1 MSTQQS
7 TAAALVVPALAG
19 PQRVDS
25 LKAGL
30 QTGGAARAPGW
41 HTAGGDN
48 TRRGCYAR
56 AVRLKPRPIR
66 RLPALGAVH
75 AAVVFD
81 ERDIAYVP
89 DMKAGVQVFTANGK
103 CLRCVARGARFFATP
118 VVAPGSQCLFV
129 AGLFGWVGAEATSRL
144 RTFWRRSIP
153 TKSDPRILSD
163 LLYVPQAN
171 VVVLSSWGGR
181 FFALD
186 AKSSEEKFAWDAG
199 VFPCAAAAA
208 DAEGRVYCVRAVEG
222 KGVELVQVTIGGEA
236 TVLHR
241 QPEEK
246 RGARRTVVAAA
257 PVLDPERRRVYA
269 IMNGDREGRLIAWS
283 LASQSLDWEHIFEH
297 CVQATPAVAPDGTIV
312 VADLG
317 GFVHAL
323 RADGSVRYRYP
334 GGCDYWLA
342 APVVDGAG
350 TVFIGDP
357 LGRLHVIDPQGAG
370 QRLFEAP
377 RSIQARGSF
386 DSTGRF
392 YLPCTDGW
400 VYVFGGH

>member
-1 MSTQQS
+1 MG
-7 TAAALVVPALAG
+7 AL
-19 PQRVDS
+19 Q
-25 LKAGL
+25 
-30 QTGGAARAPGW
+30 
-41 HTAGGDN
+41 
-48 TRRGCYAR
+48 
-56 AVRLKPRPIR
+56 
-66 RLPALGAVH
+66 

-81 ERDIAYVP
+81 ERDTAFVA
-89 DMKAGVQVFTANGK
+89 DMAGGVQAFAADGK
-103 CLRCVARGARFFATP
+103 CMWKVTVGKVSATP
-118 VVAPGSQCLFV
+118 LVAPGSQRL
-129 AGLFGWVGAEATSRL
+129 LVGNLGGDVCALDTSDGKSV
-144 RTFWRRSIP
+144 WHRSIP

-171 VVVLSSWGGR
+171 AVVLSSWGGR
-181 FFALD
+181 FCALD
-186 AKSSEEKFAWDAG
+186 ATSGEEKFAWDAG
-199 VFPCAAAAA
+199 PYPYAGAAAAP
-208 DAEGRVYCVRAVEG
+208 EGRVYCVRAVEG

-257 PVLDPERRRVYA
+257 PVLDPQRRCVYA
-269 IMNGDREGRLIAWS
+269 IMNGDRQGRLIAWS
-283 LASQSLDWEHIFEH
+283 LASQSLAWEYIFEH

-323 RADGSVRYRYP
+323 RADGSVRFRYP

-370 QRLFEAP
+370 QRLFEAS

-392 YLPCTDGW
+392 YLPCTDGR
-400 VYVFGGH
+400 VYVN

>member
-1 MSTQQS
+1 MNTQSESTTAS
-7 TAAALVVPALAG
+7 APRAHTAGDHVGAAAG
-19 PQRVDS
+19 Q
-25 LKAGL
+25 
-30 QTGGAARAPGW
+30 AARAPAW
-41 HTAGGDN
+41 HTAGGDH
-48 TRRGCYAR
+48 TRRGCFGR
-56 AVRLKPRPIR
+56 AVRLKPPPSRKLR
-66 RLPALGAVH
+66 AWGAVQ

-81 ERDIAYVP
+81 ERDTAFVV
-89 DMKAGVQVFTANGK
+89 DMAGGLQAFAANGECLWK
-103 CLRCVARGARFFATP
+103 MALGGVSATPVAVPGSHRLFGATLGGDLRCVD
-118 VVAPGSQCLFV
+118 
-129 AGLFGWVGAEATSRL
+129 TSDGGFL
-144 RTFWRRSIP
+144 WRRSIP

-181 FFALD
+181 FCALD
-186 AKSSEEKFAWDAG
+186 AASGEEEFAWDAG
-199 VFPCAAAAA
+199 VFPCSAAAA
-208 DAEGRVYCVRAVEG
+208 DNEGRVYCVRAVEG
-222 KGVELVQVTIGGEA
+222 KGVELLQVTIGGEA

-257 PVLDPERRRVYA
+257 PVLDPERRRLYA
-269 IMNGDREGRLIAWS
+269 VMNGDRQGRLVAWS
-283 LASQSLDWEHIFEH
+283 QATYSLAWEHVFEH
-297 CVQATPAVAPDGTIV
+297 CIQATPAVAPDGTIV
-312 VADLG
+312 VAELG

-323 RADGSVRYRYP
+323 RPDGSVRYRYP

-357 LGRLHVIDPQGAG
+357 VGRLHVIDPQGSG
-370 QRLFEAP
+370 QRPFEAP

-400 VYVFGGH
+400 VYVFEGD

>member
-1 MSTQQS
+1 MAMQS
-7 TAAALVVPALAG
+7 E
-19 PQRVDS
+19 S
-25 LKAGL
+25 LTAGL
-30 QTGGAARAPGW
+30 ARRDAARGEGGGAAGGAARAPVW

-48 TRRGCYAR
+48 SRRGCFGR
-56 AVRLKPRPIR
+56 AVRLRPQPIR
-66 RLPALGAVH
+66 QLQALGAVQ

-81 ERDIAYVP
+81 ERDTAFVA
-89 DMKAGVQVFTANGK
+89 DMCGGVQAFAANGK
-103 CLRCVARGARFFATP
+103 RLWRVTVGGISATP
-118 VVAPGSQCLFV
+118 LVVPGSRRLLV
-129 AGLFGWVGAEATSRL
+129 ATLGGDLCALDSSDAKSL
-144 RTFWRRSIP
+144 WRRSIP

-181 FFALD
+181 FCALD
-186 AKSSEEKFAWDAG
+186 ATSGKEKFAWDAG
-199 VFPCAAAAA
+199 PYPYAAAAA
-208 DAEGRVYCVRAVEG
+208 DAEGRIYCLRAVEA
-222 KGVELVQVTIGGEA
+222 KGVELVQASIGGKA

-246 RGARRTVVAAA
+246 RGARRTLVDAA
-257 PVLDPERRRVYA
+257 PVLDAERRRLYA
-269 IMNGDREGRLIAWS
+269 VLNGDRQGRLIAWS
-283 LASQSLDWEHIFEH
+283 LATQSLAWEHLFEH
-297 CVQATPAVAPDGTIV
+297 CIQATPAVAPDGTIV
-312 VADLG
+312 AADLG
-317 GFVHAL
+317 GFMHAL
-323 RADGSVRYRYP
+323 RADGSVRFDYP

-392 YLPCTDGW
+392 YLPCTDGR
-400 VYVFGGH
+400 VYVFSS